1 MSWVWCVWG
10 HHWASRHGMTQRLSH
25 GPSTS
30 NLHLH
35 KDKGWISELF
45 IHVRPCMQT
54 WGLGHFTP
62 GGNWTINSMWNSV
75 SLLWCLDSTGCLWS
89 LGREEG
95 RGRTEFG
102 SKKCQDRGETSVEA
116 KPSLS
121 CGWGWQHKRCWW
133 GPSCALSDRGQVLY
147 RAPPWIMD
155 APTFCVFSF
164 PKFCWWSP
172 LSASKK
178 TPWDTKQTPNT
189 ICIVD
194 LSCWLTS
201 HWGLW
206 LFSLAHPD
214 DWLGQV
220 SSSQSGHILCLQLP
234 LLCDFRQVLW
244 CLSVTYLPSPITSRV
259 HGLLLSLMDW
269 RLSMEAPR
277 RRISHRSSFVIPGC
291 SHFFIL
297 PIFFTLSHLTLPWK
311 QHNHICSQDQ
321 RISC

>member
-10 HHWASRHGMTQRLSH
+10 HLWASRHGMTQRLSH

-62 GGNWTINSMWNSV
+62 GGNWTINGMWNSV

-121 CGWGWQHKRCWW
+121 CGWVGNTKGAGE
-133 GPSCALSDRGQVLY
+133 GPAVPCQTEAKCSTEPHHGSWMLPHSVC
-147 RAPPWIMD
+147 
-155 APTFCVFSF
+155 F
-164 PKFCWWSP
+164 PFQS
-172 LSASKK
+172 SAGGAHYLLLRRLHE
-178 TPWDTKQTPNT
+178 TPNR
-189 ICIVD
+189 
-194 LSCWLTS
+194 
-201 HWGLW
+201 
-206 LFSLAHPD
+206 
-214 DWLGQV
+214 
-220 SSSQSGHILCLQLP
+220 LQI
-234 LLCDFRQVLW
+234 
-244 CLSVTYLPSPITSRV
+244 LSV
-259 HGLLLSLMDW
+259 
-269 RLSMEAPR
+269 
-277 RRISHRSSFVIPGC
+277 
-291 SHFFIL
+291 
-297 PIFFTLSHLTLPWK
+297 
-311 QHNHICSQDQ
+311 
-321 RISC
+321 